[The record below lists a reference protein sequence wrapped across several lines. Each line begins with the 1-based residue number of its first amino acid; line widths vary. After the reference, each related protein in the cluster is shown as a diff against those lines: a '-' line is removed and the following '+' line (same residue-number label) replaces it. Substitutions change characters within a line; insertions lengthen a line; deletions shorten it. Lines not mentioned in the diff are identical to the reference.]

1 MKAGGLSVLRV
12 GNALV
17 MSRARYTSCHCHV
30 QFSVSSISR
39 YTHRVDDGLMLC
51 KF

>member
-1 MKAGGLSVLRV
+1 MKAGGLSVSRV

-17 MSRARYTSCHCHV
+17 MSRARYTSCHV
-30 QFSVSSISR
+30 QFSVSPISR